1 MNGSPS
7 RTLSGSPSKK
17 KNVYDLMEERIEKLK
32 NYQAYYTQNWGLIS
46 QYQFEFAFI
55 EGRYHELLRSLH
67 TRETKYEEI
76 A

>member
-32 NYQAYYTQNWGLIS
+32 NY
-46 QYQFEFAFI
+46 
-55 EGRYHELLRSLH
+55 
-67 TRETKYEEI
+67 
-76 A
+76 